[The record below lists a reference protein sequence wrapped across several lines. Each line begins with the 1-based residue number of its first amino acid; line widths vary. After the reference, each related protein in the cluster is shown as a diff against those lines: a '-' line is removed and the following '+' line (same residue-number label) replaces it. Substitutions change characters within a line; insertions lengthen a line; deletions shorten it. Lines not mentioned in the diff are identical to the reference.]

1 MDTLNANDKGLEHNY
16 HDELKIVV
24 TCHSNTQIWNLK
36 QFMIC
41 LDFDSI
47 DECSI
52 QLKGKF
58 IIFIHIEN
66 VTSFMAMKLEHGLY
80 SI

>member
-41 LDFDSI
+41 LDVDSI

-58 IIFIHIEN
+58 IVFIHIEN
-66 VTSFMAMKLEHGLY
+66 VTSLMALILGHSLY
-80 SI
+80 PL